1 MRPTRIRRRR
11 LLAGAVG
18 AGALLAGCTGTGG
31 DAEADEDEDDDTETE
46 ADVDPGLRLNGTVL
60 NSSFPIQ
67 LFDPE
72 SGEEVSNV
80 HWHSTEYSH
89 WHFVPLE
96 VPHADVRSVEVVF
109 NNRDLEK
116 IPLGPDQTYQLSVY
130 RTEDTPSELLEIEID
145 GSIID
150 LHGASRGEGE
160 LLFQIRHGDEDE
172 TAWTSPPLL
181 VAVE

>member
-31 DAEADEDEDDDTETE
+31 DAAADEDEDEDEDI
-46 ADVDPGLRLNGTVL
+46 DPGLRLNGTVL

-130 RTEDTPSELLEIEID
+130 RTEETPSGLLEIGID
-145 GSIID
+145 GSIVD

-160 LLFQIRHGDEDE
+160 LLFQIRHGDEA
-172 TAWTSPPLL
+172 AWTSPPLL